1 MQTARERTDSYAEN
15 GGHIMRQ
22 FHFSCIQSGNPAVLR
37 SELQSAMYREGI
49 LRLFGDDVQ
58 AARISMS
65 FVCAQAWYAA
75 VQAGLSEKAADAFFD
90 SYSRKV
96 RSASS
101 VAQMLDAQIVL
112 LVDCA
117 EAVAAHTCPKAA
129 SVPVQKCID
138 YIRAHIC
145 QPLTVQ
151 QVASALGFSESYLSR
166 AFKSE
171 TQLTMLSYI
180 QEEKIR
186 TAKLLLKN
194 PAYSVQDVMERLGYV
209 SQSHFTKLFHAQIGM
224 TPSRYRA
231 SLHVQRGLRTP
242 QVLDSHTLQGRTED
256 YQRLVE
262 YGREKGLEQ
271 QQYALACV
279 RRGQVHALEK
289 ELQSAEYYAEICALF
304 SGKLDLAIE
313 SMLTF
318 WPQVMHAACASGVP
332 DALAAKNLSCYT
344 AQLYGCMGVSEV
356 LDLNRRYLTEQAQA
370 VSAQ

>member
-15 GGHIMRQ
+15 GGHIVRQ

-37 SELQSAMYREGI
+37 SELQSAIYREGI

-65 FVCAQAWYAA
+65 FVCAQAWYVA
-75 VQAGLSEKAADAFFD
+75 VQAGISEKAADTFFD

-96 RSASS
+96 RAATS
-101 VAQMLDAQIVL
+101 VVQMLDAQTVL

-129 SVPVQKCID
+129 SAPVQKCLD
-138 YIRAHIC
+138 YIRTHIC

-166 AFKSE
+166 VFKAE
-171 TQLTMLSYI
+171 TRQTMLSYI

-194 PAYSVQDVMERLGYV
+194 PAYSVQDVMEQLGYV

-224 TPSRYRA
+224 TPSRYRV
-231 SLHVQRGLRTP
+231 SLNAQRGLRSSL
-242 QVLDSHTLQGRTED
+242 VVDFHTLQERTED
-256 YQRLVE
+256 YQRLVA

-279 RRGQVHALEK
+279 RRGQVRALEK

-318 WPQVMHAACASGVP
+318 WPKVMHAVCASGVP
-332 DALAAKNLSCYT
+332 DALAAKHLSHFT
-344 AQLYGCMGVSEV
+344 AQLYGCVGVSDV
-356 LDLNRRYLTEQAQA
+356 LDLNRQYLIEQAQT